1 MREVTSLP
9 DESQEPA
16 ASAPLVALPDLAAPA
31 GAPAPPAGQH
41 DGDAAAENEV
51 LRRAIATTAHEIRNP
66 VTVLMGIAESIQ
78 ASAES
83 MDTER
88 LARLL
93 RTLERQTQLLDRITA
108 DLLVS
113 AQART
118 APSASQRRL
127 VRPGPVIEAVLAHR
141 DRVRVLVE
149 DERPVLVDPDRLRA
163 DAREPA

>member
-1 MREVTSLP
+1 M
-9 DESQEPA
+9 
-16 ASAPLVALPDLAAPA
+16 
-31 GAPAPPAGQH
+31 
-41 DGDAAAENEV
+41 
-51 LRRAIATTAHEIRNP
+51 LRRAIATTAHGIRNP

-88 LARLL
+88 LAQLL
-93 RTLERQTQLLDRITA
+93 TTLERQTQLLDRITA

-113 AQART
+113 AQTRRGT
-118 APSASQRRL
+118 VGSQRRL

-149 DERPVLVDPDRLRA
+149 DERPVLVDPHRLGRCS
-163 DAREPA
+163 RTS